1 MPRLG
6 QPFNLSRLG
15 QLDKPVSLLDG
26 RADAQVAQPRHV
38 RAPQR
43 VTQNIVPEWTPTV
56 KK

>member
-1 MPRLG
+1 MG

-26 RADAQVAQPRHV
+26 RADAQVAQPQHV
-38 RAPQR
+38 RVPQR